1 MADQDSDAQDQGASP
16 WEQLLYASKSDSAE
30 MAEAA
35 LNNPKLG
42 DDVNRQDGMGLT
54 GQLRRW
60 YLSAMVTD

>member
-1 MADQDSDAQDQGASP
+1 MADQDGDAQDQGASP

-42 DDVNRQDGMGLT
+42 EDVNKADGLGLT
-54 GQLRRW
+54 GEPELHSV
-60 YLSAMVTD
+60 LICCC